1 MRRFLSCSSLFLCL
15 LLTSVCAYGQANNS
29 AAPRQDP
36 DSASIRLQRLPLAF
50 EANVGQAAP
59 GTDYLVLTGAMQ
71 AELSA
76 RGMRLSLPKANG
88 RSQQLSIRLADA
100 RENAPSHATDK
111 LGGESNYLLGD
122 KVSAWHQHVQRYGRV
137 TYEEVYRGIDLT
149 YYGNGS
155 QVEHDYIVHPGAT
168 PSNIRLQLD
177 GARKVGLTYSG
188 DLRISLDESEIT
200 LRHPLAFQMIGG
212 ERREVPAQFVLA
224 DRILSFSL
232 GDYDRTQP
240 LVIDPVLDYSTFLG
254 NASVSVTAV
263 AVDAAGDTYI
273 TGDAPVAFP
282 ATANPT
288 TCNSCVTGTN
298 KLAVFVTKLNPTGTA
313 VIYSTFI
320 GGSVDPYGGPSSD
333 QSNALTV
340 DASGDAIVAGSQA
353 SADFPLKNPISSAAA
368 NFDNGFVLSLTP
380 DGSSFNFSSRLG
392 GGSSVSQSDMVY
404 PESVTTDTA
413 GNVYVAGLT
422 ESTSLPVT
430 PGALHAFSPS
440 YGDTG
445 AFLLKLLPTGA
456 LGYGAIVGEIGL
468 ASGSTGPTGLAVD
481 GTGIVYMAGTAGVSL
496 NTEATPWPT
505 TSGAYKTSSSVG
517 GPFVTRISAD
527 GSTILSSTLIGDGN
541 VSSMS
546 LTPTHDVLIAGGAG
560 YNFPVTPDAY
570 SKNISTNINGVTT
583 LGALGF
589 FAKVSE
595 DGTKLLYSSAFGPNS
610 SLITISGIGQDPSG
624 NVWLA
629 GTTKGPLPLV
639 NPLQSAINLQSNG
652 TGFIS
657 EFDPAMHNLLF
668 SSYVNSTADFS
679 QVNGMAIDSTGL
691 AHVVGIA
698 SQDFP
703 TTLGAL
709 LGAVTP
715 PPPNYTYNYGF
726 AALIDS
732 SKPGPS
738 ICFANAT
745 QVTAQVGTTGT
756 GSFDITNCGNAP
768 VTISSVQL
776 ITSSVEIPTNAIA
789 FASGNICTGQLA
801 AGATCTLAYT
811 FSPTSAG
818 IFSAAVAIGSNAP
831 MAANLETIFA
841 TATAPVVSLLFG
853 NSYSFD
859 PQVLGT
865 TPQTGVVL
873 LKNKGNAPLVVDS
886 SRTTI
891 TGPFALTVATCNSG
905 PIPPGSSCAYE
916 FTFNPTVAG
925 AATGTLTIYTNDP
938 GTPVLT
944 ITITGTALA
953 SFPTPTITSPA
964 TISLDGGPVEIFIN
978 GTNFFPQ
985 STVFVNGVSVPV
997 TALGSTSIEVTVDP
1011 STLGAMGEF
1020 PVQVVNPP
1028 PGGSSNVGM
1037 LTTFHVVNLNAT
1049 KLVYEPVSKLLY
1061 AAIPA
1066 TSALNPNTVI
1076 SVDPTTGTL
1085 GTPIPVLTNPTR
1097 LALSDDGHYLYVAFA
1112 DNVGASANYNPNG
1125 ALLQRI
1131 DLAARAVDRTFTLPN
1146 SSAGIIDMHVV
1157 PGSPQLLVASLSQA
1171 GSPSE
1176 NGVALFNDAGLVQYM
1191 AHTYPA
1197 YYALDNFIFTSDPT
1211 TFYGYPIGSSGFF
1224 STTSVSASGIT
1235 AGLPG
1240 GAGCCDQTTGSE
1252 LASDGTFLYT
1262 NSGEVWDPKAQ
1273 KLLGRYNANLFYEA
1287 AVTADSVAKR
1297 TFILDDGLIGSGAP
1311 YGDPQILSYDP
1322 STFNLSG
1329 VLSFALNSPP
1339 SQNELLRWGTDGFA
1353 FRNNESY
1360 PADSWTNPV
1369 STSQIILVRSSL
1381 ATPSAAGL
1389 VTLSSLSPNSAV
1401 PGSPALTVTVTGSGF
1416 APDATVLW
1424 NGLARTTSFISAT
1437 QLTVAIPATDL
1448 ATSGT
1453 AQVTVSNGGTAS
1465 PPLPFLVSSGAAV
1478 SLSTKTITF
1487 SSQAVGLAS
1496 SAQIVTVQNTGGSTL
1511 TGLNISING
1520 TNAASF
1526 AATSTCSNA
1535 LAVGSNCTVSL
1546 VFTPS
1551 VAGTSNA
1558 NLLITDNAPDSPQ
1571 TVMLTGTG
1579 SATAFTLSS
1588 QSLAFGSVT
1597 LGTLAQQTLMLHNS
1611 GSISLTN
1618 VEFTVAGQNSTDFT
1632 LASTC
1637 GLTVAVNATCS
1648 LTVSFKPTSTGDES
1662 AVITISSPGATPQ
1675 SVSLAGT
1682 VVVPDFVL
1690 PPATGASTA
1699 TVSGGQA
1706 ANFNFSIGT
1715 VGTFSGVVAMSCANL
1730 PAYATCIFTPPSVT
1744 VGSNPA
1750 LVSLSINTQQ
1760 TVTTSLRRKPATP
1773 GWPAY
1778 LPALAVI
1785 ALPAISRRAR
1795 RRLSR
1800 SALLLCLLGT
1810 FSGALLLNG
1819 CGGSPESG
1827 SSSKP
1832 GPPAQTLRNT
1842 PAGTYTITVVASTG
1856 SLSHSDQI
1864 TLVVQ

>member
-1 MRRFLSCSSLFLCL
+1 MRHFLRCPYLFWCL
-15 LLTSVCAYGQANNS
+15 LLTSVCAYGQTNDTS
-29 AAPRQDP
+29 APRRDP

-50 EANVGQAAP
+50 EANVGQAVP

-76 RGMRLSLPKANG
+76 NWMRLSLPQTNG
-88 RSQQLSIRLADA
+88 RSQQLSIRLAGA
-100 RENAPSHATDK
+100 RADAPSHAADK

-122 KVSAWHQHVQRYGRV
+122 KISAWHQHVQRYGRV

-168 PSNIRLQLD
+168 PSSICLQLD
-177 GARKVGLTYSG
+177 GARKVDLTGSG

-200 LRHPLAFQMIGG
+200 LRHPHAYQMIGG
-212 ERREVPAQFVLA
+212 DRREVPAQFVLA
-224 DRILSFSL
+224 DGAVSFHL

-263 AVDAAGDTYI
+263 AVDAGGDTYI
-273 TGDAPVAFP
+273 TGEAPVAFP
-282 ATANPT
+282 AMANPA

-298 KLAVFVTKLNPTGTA
+298 KLAVFVTKLNPAGTA

-320 GGSVDPYGGPSSD
+320 GGSVDPYNGPSTD
-333 QSNALTV
+333 QSTALIV

-380 DGSSFNFSSRLG
+380 DGSAFNFSSRLG

-404 PESVTTDTA
+404 PESLTTDTT
-413 GNVYVAGLT
+413 GNVYVAGLS

-445 AFLLKLLPTGA
+445 AFLLKLSPTGS
-456 LGYGAIVGEIGL
+456 LSYGAIVGEIGE

-481 GTGIVYMAGTAGVSL
+481 GTGIIYMAGTAGVSI
-496 NTEATPWPT
+496 NTGTTPWPT
-505 TSGAYKTSSSVG
+505 TSGAYQTSSSDG

-527 GSTILSSTLIGDGN
+527 GSTILSSTLVGTGS

-546 LTPTHDVLIAGGAG
+546 LTPAHDVLIAGGGG

-570 SKNISTNINGVTT
+570 SKNVSTNINGVTGP
-583 LGALGF
+583 GALGF

-595 DGTKLLYSSAFGPNS
+595 DGTQLLYSSAFGPDS
-610 SLITISGIGQDPSG
+610 AIVTISGIGEDPDG

-629 GTTKGPLPLV
+629 GTTKGVLPLV
-639 NPLQSAINLQSNG
+639 NPLQSAINYQFSG
-652 TGFIS
+652 TGFIA
-657 EFDPAMHNLLF
+657 EFDPPMHNLLF
-668 SSYVNSTADFS
+668 SGYVNSTAGFS

-703 TTLGAL
+703 TTPGAL

-726 AALIDS
+726 AALIDA

-738 ICFANAT
+738 ICFSNAT

-756 GSFDITNCGNAP
+756 GSFDIVNCGNAP
-768 VTISSVQL
+768 LTISSVQ
-776 ITSSVEIPTNAIA
+776 ITTSSADVPTNAVA
-789 FASGNICTGQLA
+789 FASGNICTGSLA
-801 AGATCTLAYT
+801 AGASCTLAYT

-818 IFSAAVAIGSNAP
+818 NFSSAVAIGSNAP
-831 MAANLETIFA
+831 MAANLETIYA

-865 TPQTGVVL
+865 TPQSGVAL
-873 LKNKGNAPLVVDS
+873 LKNKGNAPLVVDT

-891 TGPFALTVATCNSG
+891 TGPFAVTDTTCSS
-905 PIPPGSSCAYE
+905 PIPPTSSCVYE
-916 FTFNPTVAG
+916 FAFNPTVAG
-925 AATGTLTIYTNDP
+925 AATGTLTLYTNDP

-944 ITITGTALA
+944 IAITGTALA
-953 SFPTPTITSPA
+953 SFPVPSVTSPSPA
-964 TISLDGGPVEIFIN
+964 TISLDGGPATIFIN

-1020 PVQVVNPP
+1020 PVQVVNPA
-1028 PGGSSNVGM
+1028 PGGASNVGT
-1037 LTTFHVVNLNAT
+1037 LTTFHAVSLNAT
-1049 KLVYEPVSKLLY
+1049 HVVYEPASKLLY

-1066 TSALNPNTVI
+1066 TSASNPNTVI

-1097 LALSDDGHYLYVAFA
+1097 LALSDDGHYLYVAFL

-1125 ALLQRI
+1125 AMLQRI
-1131 DLAARAVDRTFTLPN
+1131 DLPARAVDRTFTLPN
-1146 SSAGIIDMHVV
+1146 SSAGVIDMHVV
-1157 PGSPQLLVASLSQA
+1157 PGSPQLLVASLSVA
-1171 GSPSE
+1171 ASPSE
-1176 NGVALFNDAGLVQYM
+1176 NGVALFNDAGLVQYI

-1197 YYALDNFIFTSDPT
+1197 YYTLDNFIFTSDPT

-1224 STTSVSASGIT
+1224 STTSVSATGIT

-1240 GAGCCDQTTGSE
+1240 GAGCCDQATGSE
-1252 LASDGTFLYT
+1252 LASDGTLLYT

-1273 KLLGRYNANLFYEA
+1273 KVLGRYNANLFYEA

-1297 TFILDDGLIGSGAP
+1297 TYILDDGLIGSGAP
-1311 YGDPQILSYDP
+1311 YGNPQILSYDP

-1339 SQNELLRWGTDGFA
+1339 SQNELLRWGADGFA
-1353 FRNNESY
+1353 FRNNQSY
-1360 PADSWTNPV
+1360 PTDPWTNPV

-1381 ATPSAAGL
+1381 ATPSAVGL
-1389 VTLSSLSPNSAV
+1389 VTFSSLSPSSAAT
-1401 PGSPALTVTVTGSGF
+1401 GSPGLTLTVTGSGF
-1416 APDATVLW
+1416 PSDATVLW
-1424 NGLARTTSFISAT
+1424 NGSPRTTSFISAT
-1437 QLTVAIPATDL
+1437 QLTVAIPAADL

-1453 AQVTVSNGGTAS
+1453 AQVTVSSGGTVS
-1465 PPLPFLVSSGAAV
+1465 PALPFLISSGAAV
-1478 SLSTKTITF
+1478 TLSTKTITF
-1487 SSQAVGLAS
+1487 ALQPEGLAS
-1496 SAQIVTVQNTGGSTL
+1496 AAQTVMIQNTGSSPL
-1511 TGLNISING
+1511 TGLVISQTG
-1520 TNAASF
+1520 TNSSSF
-1526 AATSTCSNA
+1526 SATSTCSNT
-1535 LAVGSNCTVSL
+1535 LAAGSTCTVSV

-1551 VAGTSNA
+1551 MAGSSNA
-1558 NLLITDNAPDSPQ
+1558 NLLITDNASDSPQ
-1571 TVMLTGTG
+1571 TVALTGTG
-1579 SATAFTLSS
+1579 SAPVFTLSS
-1588 QSLAFGSVT
+1588 QSLSFGTVSA
-1597 LGTLAQQTLMLHNS
+1597 GTLTQQTLALRNS
-1611 GSISLTN
+1611 GSIPLAN
-1618 VEFTVAGQNSTDFT
+1618 VVLAVAGQNSTDFT
-1632 LASTC
+1632 VTSAC
-1637 GLTVAVNATCS
+1637 GATVAVNATCS

-1662 AVITISSPGATPQ
+1662 AVLTVGSVGAMPQ
-1675 SVSLAGT
+1675 SVSLGGI
-1682 VVVPDFVL
+1682 VVASDFVL
-1690 PPATGASTA
+1690 PPPTGASTA
-1699 TVSGGQA
+1699 TISAGQA

-1715 VGTFSGVVAMSCANL
+1715 VGTFTGVVTMSCANL
-1730 PAYATCIFTPPSVT
+1730 PTYATCTFTPSSVN
-1744 VGSNPA
+1744 VGSSSTP
-1750 LVSLSINTQQ
+1750 VSLSINTQQ
-1760 TVTTSLRRKPATP
+1760 TSTSLFRRRPATP

-1778 LPALAVI
+1778 LPALAVF
-1785 ALPAISRRAR
+1785 ALPAISRRTR
-1795 RRLSR
+1795 RRLNR
-1800 SALLLCLLGT
+1800 LTLLLCLLGI
-1810 FSGALLLNG
+1810 FSDALLLNG
-1819 CGGSPESG
+1819 CGGSPGSG
-1827 SSSKP
+1827 S
-1832 GPPAQTLRNT
+1832 PPAQTRRNT
-1842 PAGTYTITVVASTG
+1842 PAGTYTITVVASSG
-1856 SLSHSDQI
+1856 SLIHNDQI
-1864 TLVVQ
+1864 TLIVQ

>member
-1 MRRFLSCSSLFLCL
+1 MRHFLRCPYLFWCF
-15 LLTSVCAYGQANNS
+15 LLTSVCAYGQTNDTS
-29 AAPRQDP
+29 APRRDP

-50 EANVGQAAP
+50 EANVGQAVP

-76 RGMRLSLPKANG
+76 NWMRLSLPQTNG
-88 RSQQLSIRLADA
+88 RSQQLSIRLAGA
-100 RENAPSHATDK
+100 RADAPSHAADK

-122 KVSAWHQHVQRYGRV
+122 KISAWHQHVQRYGRV

-168 PSNIRLQLD
+168 PSSIRLQLD
-177 GARKVGLTYSG
+177 GARKVDLTGSG

-200 LRHPLAFQMIGG
+200 LRHPHAYQMIGG
-212 ERREVPAQFVLA
+212 DRREVPAQFVLA
-224 DRILSFSL
+224 DGAVSFHL

-263 AVDAAGDTYI
+263 AVDAGGDTYI
-273 TGDAPVAFP
+273 TGEAPVAFP
-282 ATANPT
+282 AMANPA

-298 KLAVFVTKLNPTGTA
+298 KLAVFVTKLNPAGTA

-320 GGSVDPYGGPSSD
+320 GGSVDPYNGPSTD
-333 QSNALTV
+333 QSTALTV

-380 DGSSFNFSSRLG
+380 DGSAFNFSSRLG

-404 PESVTTDTA
+404 PESLTTDTT
-413 GNVYVAGLT
+413 GNVYVAGLS

-445 AFLLKLLPTGA
+445 AFLLKLSPTGS
-456 LGYGAIVGEIGL
+456 LSYGAIVGEIGE

-481 GTGIVYMAGTAGVSL
+481 GTGIIYMAGTAGVSI
-496 NTEATPWPT
+496 NTGTTPWPT
-505 TSGAYKTSSSVG
+505 TSGAYQTSSSDG

-527 GSTILSSTLIGDGN
+527 GSTILSSTLVGTGS

-546 LTPTHDVLIAGGAG
+546 LTPTHDVLIAGDAG

-570 SKNISTNINGVTT
+570 SSNTSTSINGVTT

-595 DGTKLLYSSAFGPNS
+595 DGTQLLYSSAFGPNY
-610 SLITISGIGQDPSG
+610 SLISISGIGQDPSG

-629 GTTKGPLPLV
+629 GTTKGALPLV
-639 NPLQSAINLQSNG
+639 NPLQSAFNYQFSG
-652 TGFIS
+652 SGFIA
-657 EFDPAMHNLLF
+657 EFDPPMHNLLF
-668 SSYVNSTADFS
+668 SSYVNSTAGFS

-703 TTLGAL
+703 TTPGAL

-726 AALIDS
+726 AALIDA

-738 ICFANAT
+738 ICFANST
-745 QVTAQVGTTGT
+745 GVTAQVGTTGS
-756 GSFDITNCGNAP
+756 GSFDIVNCGNGP
-768 VTISSVQL
+768 LTISSVQL
-776 ITSSVEIPTNAIA
+776 TSNGFA
-789 FASGNICTGQLA
+789 FASANICTGALT
-801 AGATCTLAYT
+801 AGASCTLAYT

-818 IFSAAVAIGSNAP
+818 SFSAAVAIGSNAP
-831 MAANLETIFA
+831 MAANLETIYA
-841 TATAPVVSLLFG
+841 TATAPVASLILG
-853 NSYSFD
+853 SSYSFA

-865 TPQTGVVL
+865 TSQTGAVL
-873 LKNKGNAPLVVDS
+873 LQNTGTAPLVVNS
-886 SRTTI
+886 SPATI
-891 TGPFALTVATCNSG
+891 TGPFTLIGTPCSSNPVPPSSTC
-905 PIPPGSSCAYE
+905 A
-916 FTFNPTVAG
+916 FQFAFNPTVAG

-938 GTPVLT
+938 VTPILT
-944 ITITGTALA
+944 VAITGTALA
-953 SFPTPTITSPA
+953 SFPAPAITSLSPA
-964 TISLDGGPVEIFIN
+964 TISLDGGPVTISIN

-985 STVFVNGVSVPV
+985 STVVVNGVSVPV
-997 TALGSTSIEVTVDP
+997 TAAGSVSIQVTVDP

-1020 PVQVVNPP
+1020 PVQVVNPA
-1028 PGGSSNVGM
+1028 PGGTGNAEM

-1049 KLVYEPVSKLLY
+1049 QLVYEPASKLLY

-1066 TSALNPNTVI
+1066 TSASNPNTMI
-1076 SVDPTTGTL
+1076 SVDPTTGAL

-1097 LALSDDGHYLYVAFA
+1097 LALSDDGHYLYVAFV

-1125 ALLQRI
+1125 AMLQRI

-1146 SSAGIIDMHVV
+1146 SSAGVIDMHVV

-1171 GSPSE
+1171 ASPSE
-1176 NGVALFNDAGLVQYM
+1176 NGVALFNDAGLVQYI
-1191 AHTYPA
+1191 ANTYPA
-1197 YYALDNFIFTSDPT
+1197 NYTLDSFIFTSDPT
-1211 TFYGYPIGSSGFF
+1211 TFYGYPIGTSGFF
-1224 STTSVSASGIT
+1224 SATSVSATGIT
-1235 AGLPG
+1235 PGLPG

-1252 LASDGTFLYT
+1252 LATDGTLLYT

-1273 KLLGRYNANLFYEA
+1273 KLLGRYDTNLFYEA

-1297 TFILDDGLIGSGAP
+1297 TFILDDGLIGAGAP

-1322 STFNLSG
+1322 STFKLSG

-1339 SQNELLRWGTDGFA
+1339 SENELLRWGADGFA

-1360 PADSWTNPV
+1360 PADFWTNPV

-1381 ATPSAAGL
+1381 ATPSAAG
-1389 VTLSSLSPNSAV
+1389 
-1401 PGSPALTVTVTGSGF
+1401 
-1416 APDATVLW
+1416 
-1424 NGLARTTSFISAT
+1424 
-1437 QLTVAIPATDL
+1437 
-1448 ATSGT
+1448 
-1453 AQVTVSNGGTAS
+1453 
-1465 PPLPFLVSSGAAV
+1465 GAAV
-1478 SLSTKTITF
+1478 SLSTKAITF
-1487 SSQAVGLAS
+1487 PLQAEGLAS
-1496 SAQIVTVQNTGGSTL
+1496 AAQTVMIQNTGASPL
-1511 TGLNISING
+1511 TGLVISLSG
-1520 TNAASF
+1520 MNASSF
-1526 AATSTCSNA
+1526 ATTSTCSNT
-1535 LAVGSNCTVSL
+1535 LAAGSSCIVSV

-1551 VAGTSNA
+1551 VAGSNNA

-1571 TVMLTGTG
+1571 TVTLTGTG
-1579 SATAFTLSS
+1579 SAPVFTLSS
-1588 QSLAFGSVT
+1588 QSLSFGTIST
-1597 LGTLAQQTLMLHNS
+1597 GTLTQQTLALRNS
-1611 GSISLTN
+1611 GSIPLAN
-1618 VEFTVAGQNSTDFT
+1618 VVLAVAGQNSTDFT
-1632 LASTC
+1632 VTSAC
-1637 GLTVAVNATCS
+1637 GATVAVNATCS

-1662 AVITISSPGATPQ
+1662 AVLTVGSVGAMPQ
-1675 SVSLAGT
+1675 SVSLGGI
-1682 VVVPDFVL
+1682 VVASDFVL
-1690 PPATGASTA
+1690 PPPTGASTA
-1699 TVSGGQA
+1699 TISAGQA

-1715 VGTFSGVVAMSCANL
+1715 VGTFTGVVTMSCANL
-1730 PAYATCIFTPPSVT
+1730 PTYATCTFTPSSVT
-1744 VGSNPA
+1744 VGSSSTP
-1750 LVSLSINTQQ
+1750 VSLSINTQQ
-1760 TVTTSLRRKPATP
+1760 TSTSLFRRRPATP

-1778 LPALAVI
+1778 LPALAVF
-1785 ALPAISRRAR
+1785 ALPAISRRTR
-1795 RRLSR
+1795 RRLNR
-1800 SALLLCLLGT
+1800 LTLLLCLLGI

-1819 CGGSPESG
+1819 CGGSPGSG
-1827 SSSKP
+1827 S
-1832 GPPAQTLRNT
+1832 PPAQTRRNT
-1842 PAGTYTITVVASTG
+1842 PAGTYTITVVASSG
-1856 SLSHSDQI
+1856 SLSHNDQI
-1864 TLVVQ
+1864 TLIVQ

>member
-1 MRRFLSCSSLFLCL
+1 MRHFLRCPYLFWCL
-15 LLTSVCAYGQANNS
+15 LLTSVCAYGQTNDTS
-29 AAPRQDP
+29 APRRDP

-50 EANVGQAAP
+50 EANVGQAVP

-76 RGMRLSLPKANG
+76 NWMRLSLPQTNG
-88 RSQQLSIRLADA
+88 RSQQLSIRLSGARAD
-100 RENAPSHATDK
+100 APSHAADK

-122 KVSAWHQHVQRYGRV
+122 KISAWHQHVQRYGRV

-168 PSNIRLQLD
+168 PSSIRLQLD
-177 GARKVGLTYSG
+177 GARKVDLTGSG
-188 DLRISLDESEIT
+188 DLRISVDESEIT
-200 LRHPLAFQMIGG
+200 LRHPHAYQMIGG
-212 ERREVPAQFVLA
+212 DRREVPAQFVLA
-224 DRILSFSL
+224 DGAVSFHL

-263 AVDAAGDTYI
+263 AVDAGGDTYI
-273 TGDAPVAFP
+273 TGEAPVAFP
-282 ATANPT
+282 AMANPA

-298 KLAVFVTKLNPTGTA
+298 KLAVFVTKLNPAGTA

-320 GGSVDPYGGPSSD
+320 GGSVDPYNGPSTD
-333 QSNALTV
+333 QSTALTV

-380 DGSSFNFSSRLG
+380 DGSAFNFSSRLG

-404 PESVTTDTA
+404 PESLTTDTT
-413 GNVYVAGLT
+413 GNVYVSGLS

-445 AFLLKLLPTGA
+445 AFLLKLSPTGS
-456 LGYGAIVGEIGL
+456 LSYGAIVGEIGE

-481 GTGIVYMAGTAGVSL
+481 GTGIIYMAGTAGVSI
-496 NTEATPWPT
+496 NTGTTPWPT
-505 TSGAYKTSSSVG
+505 TSGAYQTSSSDG

-527 GSTILSSTLIGDGN
+527 GSTILSSTLVGTGS

-546 LTPTHDVLIAGGAG
+546 LTPTHDVLIAGDAG

-570 SKNISTNINGVTT
+570 SKNVSTNINGVTGP
-583 LGALGF
+583 GALGF

-595 DGTKLLYSSAFGPNS
+595 DGTQLLYSSAFGPDS
-610 SLITISGIGQDPSG
+610 AIVTISGIGEDPNG
-624 NVWLA
+624 KVWLA
-629 GTTKGPLPLV
+629 GTTKGVLPLV
-639 NPLQSAINLQSNG
+639 NPLQSAINYQFSG
-652 TGFIS
+652 TGFIA
-657 EFDPAMHNLLF
+657 EFDPPMHNLLF
-668 SSYVNSTADFS
+668 SGYVNSTAGFS

-703 TTLGAL
+703 TTPGAL

-726 AALIDS
+726 AALIDA

-738 ICFANAT
+738 ICFSNAT

-756 GSFDITNCGNAP
+756 GSFDIVNCGNAP
-768 VTISSVQL
+768 LTISSVQ
-776 ITSSVEIPTNAIA
+776 ITTSSADVPTNAVA
-789 FASGNICTGQLA
+789 FASGNICTGSLA
-801 AGATCTLAYT
+801 AGASCTLAYT

-818 IFSAAVAIGSNAP
+818 NFSSAVAIGSNAP
-831 MAANLETIFA
+831 MAANLETIYA

-865 TPQTGVVL
+865 TPQSGVAL
-873 LKNKGNAPLVVDS
+873 LKNKGNAPLVVDT

-891 TGPFALTVATCNSG
+891 TGPFAVTDTTCSS
-905 PIPPGSSCAYE
+905 PIPPTSSCVYE
-916 FTFNPTVAG
+916 FAFNPTVAG
-925 AATGTLTIYTNDP
+925 AATGTLTLYTNDP

-944 ITITGTALA
+944 IAITGTALA
-953 SFPTPTITSPA
+953 SFPVPSVTSPSPA
-964 TISLDGGPVEIFIN
+964 TISLDGGPATIFIN

-1020 PVQVVNPP
+1020 PVQVVNPA
-1028 PGGSSNVGM
+1028 PGGASNVGT
-1037 LTTFHVVNLNAT
+1037 LTTFHAVSLNAT
-1049 KLVYEPVSKLLY
+1049 HVVYEPASKLLY

-1066 TSALNPNTVI
+1066 TSASNPNTVI

-1097 LALSDDGHYLYVAFA
+1097 LALSDDGHYLYVAFL

-1125 ALLQRI
+1125 AMLQRI
-1131 DLAARAVDRTFTLPN
+1131 DLTAGAVDRTFTLPN
-1146 SSAGIIDMHVV
+1146 SSAGVIDMHVV

-1171 GSPSE
+1171 ASPSE
-1176 NGVALFNDAGLVQYM
+1176 NGVALFNDAGLVQYI
-1191 AHTYPA
+1191 ANTYPA
-1197 YYALDNFIFTSDPT
+1197 NYTLDSFIFTSDPT
-1211 TFYGYPIGSSGFF
+1211 TFYGYPIGTSGFF
-1224 STTSVSASGIT
+1224 SATSVSATGIIP
-1235 AGLPG
+1235 GLPG

-1252 LASDGTFLYT
+1252 LATDGTLLYT

-1273 KLLGRYNANLFYEA
+1273 KLLGRYDTNLFYEA

-1297 TFILDDGLIGSGAP
+1297 TFILDDGLIGAGAP

-1322 STFNLSG
+1322 STFKLSG

-1339 SQNELLRWGTDGFA
+1339 SENELLRWGADGFA

-1360 PADSWTNPV
+1360 PADFWTNPV

-1381 ATPSAAGL
+1381 ATPSAAG
-1389 VTLSSLSPNSAV
+1389 
-1401 PGSPALTVTVTGSGF
+1401 
-1416 APDATVLW
+1416 
-1424 NGLARTTSFISAT
+1424 
-1437 QLTVAIPATDL
+1437 
-1448 ATSGT
+1448 
-1453 AQVTVSNGGTAS
+1453 
-1465 PPLPFLVSSGAAV
+1465 GAAV
-1478 SLSTKTITF
+1478 SLSTKAITF
-1487 SSQAVGLAS
+1487 PLQAEGLAS
-1496 SAQIVTVQNTGGSTL
+1496 AAQTVMIQNTGASPL
-1511 TGLNISING
+1511 TGLVISLSG
-1520 TNAASF
+1520 MNASSF
-1526 AATSTCSNA
+1526 ATTSTCSST
-1535 LAVGSNCTVSL
+1535 LAAGSSCIVSV

-1551 VAGTSNA
+1551 VAGSNNA

-1571 TVMLTGTG
+1571 TVTLTGTG
-1579 SATAFTLSS
+1579 SAPVFTLSS
-1588 QSLAFGSVT
+1588 QSLSFGTIST
-1597 LGTLAQQTLMLHNS
+1597 GTLTQQTLALRNS
-1611 GSISLTN
+1611 GSIALAN
-1618 VEFTVAGQNSTDFT
+1618 VVLAVAGQNSTDFT
-1632 LASTC
+1632 VTSAC
-1637 GLTVAVNATCS
+1637 GATVAVNATCS

-1662 AVITISSPGATPQ
+1662 AVLTVGSVGAMPQ
-1675 SVSLAGT
+1675 SVSLGGI
-1682 VVVPDFVL
+1682 VVASDFVL
-1690 PPATGASTA
+1690 PPPTGASTA
-1699 TVSGGQA
+1699 TISAGQA

-1715 VGTFSGVVAMSCANL
+1715 VGTFTGVVTMSCANL
-1730 PAYATCIFTPPSVT
+1730 PTYATCTFTPSSVT
-1744 VGSNPA
+1744 VGSSSTP
-1750 LVSLSINTQQ
+1750 VSLSINTQQ
-1760 TVTTSLRRKPATP
+1760 TSTSLFRRRPATP

-1778 LPALAVI
+1778 LPALAVF
-1785 ALPAISRRAR
+1785 ALPAISRRTR
-1795 RRLSR
+1795 RRLNR
-1800 SALLLCLLGT
+1800 LTLLLCLLGI

-1819 CGGSPESG
+1819 CGGSPGSG
-1827 SSSKP
+1827 S
-1832 GPPAQTLRNT
+1832 PPAQTRRNT
-1842 PAGTYTITVVASTG
+1842 PAGTYTITVVASSG
-1856 SLSHSDQI
+1856 SLIHNDQI
-1864 TLVVQ
+1864 TLIVQ